1 MESVGNQ
8 DPTLQF
14 NTREAGA
21 FIDPANPEYLHIMI
35 REKKK
40 KTLML
45 CPGNGSN
52 L

>member
-35 REKKK
+35 REEKK
-40 KTLML
+40 
-45 CPGNGSN
+45 NFDVVSWEWI
-52 L
+52 